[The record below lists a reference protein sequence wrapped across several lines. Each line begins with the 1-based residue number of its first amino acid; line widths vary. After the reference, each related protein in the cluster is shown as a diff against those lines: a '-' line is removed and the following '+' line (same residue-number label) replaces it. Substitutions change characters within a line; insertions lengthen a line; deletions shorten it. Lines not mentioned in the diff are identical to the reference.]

1 MSWAMAEVQLGPP
14 IFLSQLCLFLL
25 LGCWPKPKHAFSGTL
40 FPLCSLAFLPAIWLS
55 DHVAD
60 FYVVLN
66 VTAWLFFSLGS
77 CWDLQCDCPGMFS
90 FLSLIKLPPSFHL
103 SLFLHILLFY
113 LILLRMRLWT
123 PQGAFQSPISSGDH
137 EGTSSN
143 IVTLSLWPV
152 CAPYTVLL
160 VPVMHVCFSVLHRFS
175 RGRTDLAHFQR
186 YGLWPFYAIQ
196 GVSKGHRNS
205 LANFIFSHFG
215 KYIRT

>member
-14 IFLSQLCLFLL
+14 IFLSQLCQFLL
-25 LGCWPKPKHAFSGTL
+25 LGCWPKPKPFLVHCFLSALLPS
-40 FPLCSLAFLPAIWLS
+40 SLPWGCLTMWLTS
-55 DHVAD
+55 MLSKCH
-60 FYVVLN
+60 
-66 VTAWLFFSLGS
+66 AWLFFSLGS
-77 CWDLQCDCPGMFS
+77 CWDLQCDCPGVLS

-103 SLFLHILLFY
+103 SLFLHILL
-113 LILLRMRLWT
+113 RMRLWT
-123 PQGAFQSPISSGDH
+123 PQGAFRSPISSGDH

-143 IVTLSLWPV
+143 TVTLSLWPV

-186 YGLWPFYAIQ
+186 YGLWPFYDIQ

-205 LANFIFSHFG
+205 PANFIFL
-215 KYIRT
+215 ILENT